1 MFAYVNQQKINVGN
15 VRAKINES
23 HHSSMLSQGKQLS
36 PLMEAARKG
45 HAQVCEYFI
54 CQHNAK
60 IDAMNNYNAGY
71 NYYTNGGYHYT
82 TNWTA
87 LMIAVACN
95 QTEVIK
101 VLLRHT
107 PDIRFRDARG
117 YHATYIA
124 ACEGSC
130 LQ

>member
-1 MFAYVNQQKINVGN
+1 MQFSSKGDLESIKQIFAYINQQNINVEN
-15 VRAKINES
+15 VRAKINEP
-23 HHSSMLSQGKQLS
+23 HHSSMFSQGKQLS

-60 IDAMNNYNAGY
+60 IDSMNNYNAGY

-101 VLLRHT
+101 
-107 PDIRFRDARG
+107 
-117 YHATYIA
+117 
-124 ACEGSC
+124 
-130 LQ
+130 Q